1 MSFFERQTFYVISYE
16 HGNIVGRLVP
26 FVLARHIVVYGASVD
41 FQAFEGDVLHFA
53 FFVVAI
59 DDRHIGLLTIITNI
73 AEGDVFNA
81 EARCFAVFLIP
92 THFHLRDAS
101 LKDAFD
107 ADVVER
113 HVAHQV
119 VVAAIDGHAALVVNL
134 WLGLTEDV
142 DGIVYSTCLAMGFA
156 GVWGVWFCSD
166 VIRPLLPSLMEQAIF
181 LFLILVPIHLASGT
195 MMGYFFG
202 LARDKKYKLLNS
214 LKALFLA
221 ILVDGLLCSLVFFI
235 GNSWTY
241 YFILGILFSI
251 LSMVFYTQIYH
262 LLEKDV
268 EEAKE
273 NVQKR
278 GENS

>member
-1 MSFFERQTFYVISYE
+1 MITNK
-16 HGNIVGRLVP
+16 HGNVVGRLVP
-26 FVLARHIVVYGASVD
+26 FGFAWHIVVDGATVN
-41 FQAFEGDVLHFA
+41 FQPFEGDVLHLVFL
-53 FFVVAI
+53 VVAI
-59 DDRHIGLLTIITNI
+59 DDGYVRLFAVVADI
-73 AEGDVFNA
+73 AKVDVLNS
-81 EARCFAVFLIP
+81 EARRFAILLIP
-92 THFHLRDAS
+92 AHLNLRDAF
-101 LKDAFD
+101 LKDAFNT
-107 ADVVER
+107 DVVEG

-221 ILVDGLLCSLVFFI
+221 ILVDGLLCTLVFFI

>member
-1 MSFFERQTFYVISYE
+1 MS
-16 HGNIVGRLVP
+16 L
-26 FVLARHIVVYGASVD
+26 
-41 FQAFEGDVLHFA
+41 
-53 FFVVAI
+53 
-59 DDRHIGLLTIITNI
+59 
-73 AEGDVFNA
+73 
-81 EARCFAVFLIP
+81 C
-92 THFHLRDAS
+92 
-101 LKDAFD
+101 LK
-107 ADVVER
+107 
-113 HVAHQV
+113 
-119 VVAAIDGHAALVVNL
+119 
-134 WLGLTEDV
+134 
-142 DGIVYSTCLAMGFA
+142 CK
-156 GVWGVWFCSD
+156 
-166 VIRPLLPSLMEQAIF
+166 
-181 LFLILVPIHLASGT
+181 
-195 MMGYFFG
+195 FFG

-273 NVQKR
+273 NGQKR

>member
-1 MSFFERQTFYVISYE
+1 MEPSAYILLIIAALVPAVLYMLYVISFDRRQPE
-16 HGNIVGRLVP
+16 PALALISSAIVGM
-26 FVLARHIVVYGASVD
+26 
-41 FQAFEGDVLHFA
+41 
-53 FFVVAI
+53 VA
-59 DDRHIGLLTIITNI
+59 G
-73 AEGDVFNA
+73 
-81 EARCFAVFLIP
+81 FAVTKMGLSQDLESLMATTAHDLKESAVIGFLRLAVPAEIIKWVALII
-92 THFHLRDAS
+92 FLS
-101 LKDAFD
+101 LNRYFD
-107 ADVVER
+107 EY
-113 HVAHQV
+113 
-119 VVAAIDGHAALVVNL
+119 
-134 WLGLTEDV
+134 V

-251 LSMVFYTQIYH
+251 LSKVFYTQIYP

-268 EEAKE
+268 EEAKGKARKNNE
-273 NVQKR
+273 
-278 GENS
+278 